1 MAGTRIGRHLSLAT
15 RRELIEAIA
24 GRYHAA
30 ARTEKK
36 QILDEFIEVTNFHR
50 KHAIRVLRRVAAH
63 LPSASDAPRART
75 YDEAVLQTLTLL
87 WEAADRICG
96 KRLKAAIP
104 ALLDSMERHGHLK
117 LDAEVRRLVLA
128 ASAATIDRMLACTK
142 DRSRQ
147 GRRKQGVNTPLRKSI
162 AVRTFT
168 DWNDPPPGFFE
179 MDMVAHCGKSVAGS
193 HVHSLVLT
201 DIASAWTIA
210 APMLVRE
217 QTLIIMTVEELR
229 RELPFPLL
237 GLDVDNDSAFINST
251 LLGYCRERGIEL
263 TRSRAYKKNDQ
274 AWIEQKNGSVVRR
287 MVGYGRLEGTRA
299 VAELAQL
306 HRAARLY
313 VNFFLPSFKLQSKIR
328 KGARLSRKYD
338 KPATPYERLLAS
350 DKITDEQKDQLR
362 QTFATLD
369 PIQLLSQVR
378 EAQNRLA
385 QLEAGAAS
393 VEPPATHT
401 TVDQFVR
408 NLGTAWKQGEIRA
421 THRKRNAAPRSWR
434 TREDPFEGVWP
445 TIQQWLNEKPDA
457 LSKDLFE
464 RLQANLPK
472 SFQPGQLRTLQ
483 RRVKEWRTTIA
494 RQLVLGA
501 ETGLPFVARNDTKE
515 TVFD

>member
-1 MAGTRIGRHLSLAT
+1 MAT
-15 RRELIEAIA
+15 RRELIDAIA

-30 ARTEKK
+30 ARRDKK

-50 KHAIRVLRRVAAH
+50 KHAIRVLRKVATH
-63 LPSASDAPRART
+63 LPPASDAPRTRI
-75 YDEAVLQTLTLL
+75 YDEGVLQTLTLL

-117 LDAEVRRLVLA
+117 LDAELRRLVLA

-142 DRSRQ
+142 DTSKQ
-147 GRRKQGVNTPLRKSI
+147 GRRKQGVNTPLRKGI

-210 APMLVRE
+210 APLLVRE

-287 MVGYGRLEGTRA
+287 MVGYGRLEGMRA

-313 VNFFLPSFKLQSKIR
+313 VNFFCRPSSCRAKSGKEPDSAGDMTSPQRHMNASWPRTKLPTSRRINSDRPSLPWIRSNYLAKCARHRTGLRNSKRALHLLNRRRPILQSIN
-328 KGARLSRKYD
+328 LSGI
-338 KPATPYERLLAS
+338 S
-350 DKITDEQKDQLR
+350 
-362 QTFATLD
+362 
-369 PIQLLSQVR
+369 
-378 EAQNRLA
+378 
-385 QLEAGAAS
+385 
-393 VEPPATHT
+393 
-401 TVDQFVR
+401 
-408 NLGTAWKQGEIRA
+408 
-421 THRKRNAAPRSWR
+421 
-434 TREDPFEGVWP
+434 
-445 TIQQWLNEKPDA
+445 
-457 LSKDLFE
+457 
-464 RLQANLPK
+464 
-472 SFQPGQLRTLQ
+472 GQLGSRERFVPLTGNGM
-483 RRVKEWRTTIA
+483 RH
-494 RQLVLGA
+494 LGPGELA
-501 ETGLPFVARNDTKE
+501 KILLK
-515 TVFD
+515 VFGRPSNNG

>member
-1 MAGTRIGRHLSLAT
+1 MAGNRTGRHLSLAT
-15 RRELIEAIA
+15 RRELIDAIA

-30 ARTEKK
+30 ARTDKK
-36 QILDEFIEVTNFHR
+36 KILDEFIEVTNFHR
-50 KHAIRVLRRVAAH
+50 KHAIRVLRKVAAH
-63 LPSASDAPRART
+63 LGPDSNAPRARI
-75 YDEAVLQTLTLL
+75 YDEAVLQALTML

-128 ASAATIDRMLACTK
+128 ASAATIDRMLACTRDTSK
-142 DRSRQ
+142 Q
-147 GRRKQGVNTPLRKSI
+147 GRRKQGVNTPSRKSI
-162 AVRTFT
+162 AVRTFS

-201 DIASAWTIA
+201 DIASGWTIA

-217 QTLIIMTVEELR
+217 QTLIIMTIEELR
-229 RELPFPLL
+229 SELPFPLL

-287 MVGYGRLEGTRA
+287 MVGYGRLEGMRA

-338 KPATPYERLLAS
+338 KPTTPYERLLAS
-350 DKITDEQKDQLR
+350 DQIADQQKEQLR
-362 QTFATLD
+362 RTFAALD
-369 PIQLLSQVR
+369 PIQLLSQIR
-378 EAQNRLA
+378 EAQGRLA
-385 QLEAGAAS
+385 QFETGRAS
-393 VEPPATHT
+393 VEPSPTDT
-401 TVDQFVR
+401 GVEQFVR
-408 NLGTAWKQGEIRA
+408 SLGTAWKQGEVRA
-421 THRKRNAAPRSWR
+421 THRKRITPPRSWR
-434 TREDPFEGVWP
+434 TRKDPFEDVWP
-445 TIQQWLNEKPDA
+445 TVQQWLNEQPDA
-457 LSKDLFE
+457 ISKDLFQ
-464 RLQANLPK
+464 RLQENLPD
-472 SFQPGQLRTLQ
+472 SFRPGQLRTLQ

-501 ETGLPFVARNDTKE
+501 ETGPPFVAPERHQGNGL
-515 TVFD
+515 

>member
-1 MAGTRIGRHLSLAT
+1 
-15 RRELIEAIA
+15 
-24 GRYHAA
+24 
-30 ARTEKK
+30 
-36 QILDEFIEVTNFHR
+36 
-50 KHAIRVLRRVAAH
+50 
-63 LPSASDAPRART
+63 
-75 YDEAVLQTLTLL
+75 
-87 WEAADRICG
+87 
-96 KRLKAAIP
+96 
-104 ALLDSMERHGHLK
+104 
-117 LDAEVRRLVLA
+117 
-128 ASAATIDRMLACTK
+128 MLACTRDTGK
-142 DRSRQ
+142 Q

-287 MVGYGRLEGTRA
+287 MVGYGRLEGMRA
-299 VAELAQL
+299 VAELARL

-362 QTFATLD
+362 QPSLPWIRFDYLAKCVRHKTSLRKLKRALH
-369 PIQLLSQVR
+369 LL
-378 EAQNRLA
+378 NRR
-385 QLEAGAAS
+385 Q
-393 VEPPATHT
+393 PP
-401 TVDQFVR
+401 QQSI
-408 NLGTAWKQGEIRA
+408 NLSGI
-421 THRKRNAAPRSWR
+421 S
-434 TREDPFEGVWP
+434 
-445 TIQQWLNEKPDA
+445 
-457 LSKDLFE
+457 
-464 RLQANLPK
+464 
-472 SFQPGQLRTLQ
+472 GQLGSKERFAPLTGNGIRHLGLGELAKIRLSVSG
-483 RRVKEWRTTIA
+483 RRSNN
-494 RQLVLGA
+494 G
-501 ETGLPFVARNDTKE
+501 
-515 TVFD
+515 